1 MPWTDIE
8 YIALSKVNE
17 LRGIISDK
25 NSRIKKL
32 KSQLESQENELRF
45 FRNAFPN
52 AAHNWQK
59 AAQQGVQLT
68 AGGLPQSDGDSTSA
82 TIGN

>member
-1 MPWTDIE
+1 MPWTNIE

-52 AAHNWQK
+52 AARNWQN
-59 AAQQGVQLT
+59 AVQQSVHPT
-68 AGGLPQSDGDSTSA
+68 VDTVAPPEV
-82 TIGN
+82 